1 MGSDQPRPA
10 KDESG
15 DILRI
20 VAELI
25 EAYSADDAERMR
37 ATLHSG
43 FVYEEMGTQR
53 ETEGRQDFLD
63 IWANWRQVFP
73 DNQGTIEK
81 GFASGGEVVAETTWN
96 GTFKGELVLGGRT
109 VSGTGRQ
116 MKDFPVA
123 FVCQAKDGKLARMRA
138 YFDLNTLLRQIGA
151 DSPS

>member
-73 DNQGTIEK
+73 DNQGTIEMNRT
-81 GFASGGEVVAETTWN
+81 GFLGDLIAWEDGVYGTSKSVFSGGA
-96 GTFKGELVLGGRT
+96 
-109 VSGTGRQ
+109 
-116 MKDFPVA
+116 
-123 FVCQAKDGKLARMRA
+123 
-138 YFDLNTLLRQIGA
+138 
-151 DSPS
+151 